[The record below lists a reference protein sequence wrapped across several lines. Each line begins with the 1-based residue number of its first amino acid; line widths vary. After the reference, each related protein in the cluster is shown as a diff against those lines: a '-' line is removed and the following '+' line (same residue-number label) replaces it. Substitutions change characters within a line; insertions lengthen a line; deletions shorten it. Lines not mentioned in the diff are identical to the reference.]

1 MLDDVQDKLTLVSPL
16 MSWLDRAG
24 ARSDEVTL
32 NFSIKRAREAAWRV
46 AEHLA
51 PLSPEAMQKEIDVLE
66 HWVNVLA
73 SVIEYPPDN
82 TIRMATFFVRLTES
96 RDVGKVF
103 DVLGGDQP
111 RAGDL

>member
-24 ARSDEVTL
+24 ARSDEVL
-32 NFSIKRAREAAWRV
+32 SNFSIKRAREAAWRV

-66 HWVNVLA
+66 H
-73 SVIEYPPDN
+73 
-82 TIRMATFFVRLTES
+82 
-96 RDVGKVF
+96 
-103 DVLGGDQP
+103 
-111 RAGDL
+111 